1 MPRSR
6 RRDISPAEI
15 PKAHRI
21 WWWIAAVVA
30 FAFVLGFAIAPY
42 VELPRGFLE
51 EFSLKPAPESA
62 ITWVIIQTVGIAIS
76 TVLMLYF
83 IGKARLENA
92 AYRADRIDIQAFTD
106 ERDAAGAALD
116 GYSAAELT
124 ARFKHVLNGSR
135 LYTPTPVPGVGVS
148 YDFIQIVENAGEA
161 AEGWW
166 RVATRLVKLVQPP
179 AAFRIGGTIRSGAD
193 GTYRL
198 VLELVRVPRFAASP
212 IVIEDDSWMRVLHR
226 AANAVAAL
234 VLPRSKYG
242 RNNIYWAAW
251 RNAKIPDALF
261 DAYQHANHLV
271 EHRRYDE
278 ALGEYHRALAHDPSN
293 VYIRLEIAAVQEQLD
308 LHLDA
313 LATYD
318 DVVTICSR
326 GQGRLGRWWRV
337 TPVGER
343 QSRRTRRQQDTAMLV
358 ARYRH
363 ALVLG
368 LGDTIASAWWV
379 RLPRPGA
386 DPVHDTRVRRRADLR
401 TMLRMRFSRYLA
413 VRIVT
418 DTAEVSQPYRVR
430 DHARVLDADVAELVD
445 TPGKQAELTGYVERA
460 AALRSYLCALSQY
473 EIERILVDYG
483 RFRVRH
489 WIRWR
494 RLSRVLSM
502 NALRLCL
509 VWIVLRRAMAD
520 IDDDGESVPR
530 PRPADPAPWRKVR
543 LPKLFT
549 DAKWP
554 PHHSELAAA
563 VNAVT
568 RRGFGHRSSWSEC
581 YNAACVYAVAML
593 NVGSRG
599 RTDGRWPRGA
609 QPQLHGAARDT
620 VASLAVDE
628 LYHAAM
634 ASHSGRL
641 AAHRSW
647 LVDEDLDLAALRDHP
662 RFRMFEMVTFAPDR
676 PAPVRP
682 LRSHVWEQAT
692 YLRQLVSDM
701 ANCRAHFWRTRAD
714 APTPFDEYTVDAWR
728 RADHDAWLQLRD
740 LAVSRQDWYARHEAI
755 LAYRRWA
762 KEAGLPAKI
771 AGYPAYSDTLLSTQ
785 YGSYHGERCEP
796 LLTREAVDDVA
807 GRYVKDCDTRL
818 DQLVGMVPSL
828 SAEPLVPKGLPRLPG
843 TAARRQRLEFGR
855 RTARWTALSAWF
867 DDCSASVAS
876 AAARRAELEGS

>member
-135 LYTPTPVPGVGVS
+135 LDTPTPVPGVGVS

-193 GTYRL
+193 GTCRL

-212 IVIEDDSWMRVLHR
+212 IVIEDDKPWMRVLHR

-251 RNAKIPDALF
+251 RNAKIPDGALF

-337 TPVGER
+337 TPPVGER
-343 QSRRTRRQQDTAMLV
+343 QSRRTRRQQDTAHAGRQV
-358 ARYRH
+358 PARARARPRRH
-363 ALVLG
+363 HREPPG
-368 LGDTIASAWWV
+368 GCGY
-379 RLPRPGA
+379 PRPGA

-430 DHARVLDADVAELVD
+430 DHARVLDADVPEFVD
-445 TPGKQAELTGYVERA
+445 LPGKQAELTGYVERA
-460 AALRSYLCALSQY
+460 ARAPGRTCARSPS
-473 EIERILVDYG
+473 
-483 RFRVRH
+483 
-489 WIRWR
+489 
-494 RLSRVLSM
+494 
-502 NALRLCL
+502 
-509 VWIVLRRAMAD
+509 
-520 IDDDGESVPR
+520 
-530 PRPADPAPWRKVR
+530 
-543 LPKLFT
+543 T
-549 DAKWP
+549 
-554 PHHSELAAA
+554 
-563 VNAVT
+563 
-568 RRGFGHRSSWSEC
+568 RSSGSWSTTGDSGC
-581 YNAACVYAVAML
+581 GTGFAGGACP
-593 NVGSRG
+593 GC
-599 RTDGRWPRGA
+599 
-609 QPQLHGAARDT
+609 
-620 VASLAVDE
+620 
-628 LYHAAM
+628 
-634 ASHSGRL
+634 
-641 AAHRSW
+641 
-647 LVDEDLDLAALRDHP
+647 
-662 RFRMFEMVTFAPDR
+662 
-676 PAPVRP
+676 
-682 LRSHVWEQAT
+682 
-692 YLRQLVSDM
+692 
-701 ANCRAHFWRTRAD
+701 CR
-714 APTPFDEYTVDAWR
+714 
-728 RADHDAWLQLRD
+728 
-740 LAVSRQDWYARHEAI
+740 
-755 LAYRRWA
+755 
-762 KEAGLPAKI
+762 
-771 AGYPAYSDTLLSTQ
+771 
-785 YGSYHGERCEP
+785 
-796 LLTREAVDDVA
+796 
-807 GRYVKDCDTRL
+807 
-818 DQLVGMVPSL
+818 
-828 SAEPLVPKGLPRLPG
+828 
-843 TAARRQRLEFGR
+843 
-855 RTARWTALSAWF
+855 
-867 DDCSASVAS
+867 
-876 AAARRAELEGS
+876 